1 MRSRFILLLF
11 CYAITYTGTWDPAG
25 ALNTVYYWVDT
36 YRLVNR
42 ANLVIEGVTKAI
54 ASGVISQA
62 EGNDYIGQAL
72 FFRAFSHY
80 ELLNFFARPYQHIAD
95 VSGY

>member
-1 MRSRFILLLF
+1 MRSRYFLLLF

-25 ALNTVYYWVDT
+25 ALNTVYYWVDI
-36 YRLVNR
+36 YSLVNR
-42 ANLVIEGVTKAI
+42 ANLIIEGVTKAI

-62 EGNDYIGQAL
+62 EGNNYIRQAL
-72 FFRAFSHY
+72 FFRTFIPY
-80 ELLNFFARPYQHIAD
+80 ELVNFFARPYQHIAD